1 METVTFVALPAA
13 SRSWTS
19 IFFMAEDQL
28 GYCSR
33 SVRTALTSAAAASI
47 VIECEDWSLMGRGY
61 LFRLPDSNRYFSAM
75 NEIFQPA
82 LEPAATAGNLTNLVA
97 ERAWFEP
104 ERIMVSRPLGDGWQP
119 VSARELEA
127 EIRATAKGL
136 IAAGVNIGDRVA
148 IMARTRY
155 EWTILDFAIWFA
167 GGVTVPIYETS
178 SAEQVDWIM
187 TDSHSVAIIV
197 ETPQLRDLVKPVL
210 PSFTANIWTMTENV
224 LAQLAYL
231 GRDVSDAEIDRR
243 RGALNPDSLATL
255 IYTSGTTGK
264 PKGVQLTHGNFL
276 AECGNVVQGAADL
289 FMKPGGSTL
298 LFLPVA
304 HVFGRMVQIGSI
316 RAGLHLAHC
325 GDVLGRLTTDLA
337 SFKPTFVLAVPR
349 IFEKVYN
356 GAEAKADAAGKG
368 AIFRKAAAVAIE
380 YSQALDSGKI
390 SPTLRIK
397 HALFDKLVYSKI
409 RHGLG
414 GRVEA
419 AISGGAPLG
428 ERLGHFYRGAGIR
441 VLEGYGLTET
451 TAGATLNLTTA
462 HRVGSVGKPIPGTT
476 IKIAD
481 DGEVLIKGPIVMRG
495 YWQNDAAN
503 KEVFTDDGY
512 FRSGDLGKLDE
523 EGFLYIVGRKKEL
536 IVTSGGKNVAP
547 AVLEDR
553 LRAHPLVSQCIVVG
567 DNQPYIAALVTIDPE
582 AIKSWIA
589 ANKKDGATV
598 ADLTK
603 DPDLIAVIQTAVD
616 EANKAVSRAESIRK
630 FTILPVDFTIAG
642 GHLTAKLSVKRH
654 VVQKEFAKE
663 IADLFA

>member
-1 METVTFVALPAA
+1 MTE
-13 SRSWTS
+13 
-19 IFFMAEDQL
+19 
-28 GYCSR
+28 Y
-33 SVRTALTSAAAASI
+33 
-47 VIECEDWSLMGRGY
+47 
-61 LFRLPDSNRYFSAM
+61 
-75 NEIFQPA
+75 FQPA
-82 LEPAATAGNLTNLVA
+82 LEPAPTAGNLTNLVA

-104 ERIMVSRPLGDGWQP
+104 ERIMASRPLGDGWQK
-119 VSARELEA
+119 VTARELEA

-197 ETPQLRDLVKPVL
+197 ETPQLRDAVKPVL
-210 PSFTANIWTMTENV
+210 PSYTHHCWTMTENV

-231 GRDVSDAEIDRR
+231 GRDVSDAEIDNRR
-243 RGALNPDSLATL
+243 NALTPDTLATL

-276 AECGNVVQGAADL
+276 AECSNVVMGAADL

-304 HVFGRMVQIGSI
+304 HVFGRMVQIGAI

-368 AIFRKAAAVAIE
+368 AIFRKAAGVAIE
-380 YSQALDSGKI
+380 YSQALDSGKM
-390 SPTLRIK
+390 SLPLKIK
-397 HALFDKLVYSKI
+397 HAVFDKLVFSKI
-409 RHGLG
+409 RHALG

-428 ERLGHFYRGAGIR
+428 DRLGHFYRGAGVR

-451 TAGATLNLTTA
+451 TAGATLNLTSA
-462 HRVGSVGKPIPGTT
+462 HRVGSVGRPIPSTT
-476 IKIAD
+476 IKIAE

-503 KEVFTDDGY
+503 KEVFTEDGY

-553 LRAHPLVSQCIVVG
+553 LRAHSLVSQCMVVG
-567 DNQPYIAALVTIDPE
+567 DNQPYIAALITLDQE
-582 AIKSWIA
+582 ALKSWIA
-589 ANKKDGATV
+589 ANKKDGATI

-654 VVQKEFAKE
+654 VVAKEFAQE